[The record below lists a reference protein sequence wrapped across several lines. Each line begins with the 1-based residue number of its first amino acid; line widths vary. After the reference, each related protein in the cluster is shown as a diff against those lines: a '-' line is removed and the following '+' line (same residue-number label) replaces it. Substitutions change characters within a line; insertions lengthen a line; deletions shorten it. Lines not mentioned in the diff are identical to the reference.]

1 MANTGQTNRWEK
13 IQLGVKETERLIG
26 QKNYNSAMVR
36 ARQTLEFMVKLL
48 CERAGLAEGEDLKA
62 SIDSL
67 YENGWINKITF
78 EHYHKIRMI
87 GNKAVHEEDNS
98 AYNANQAYHI
108 LSQEV
113 YTFANDYSN
122 AQRGSRPARSSSASQ
137 RTNTARSASASQ
149 RTNTARGASAS
160 ARGTSAS
167 RSQAMRSSNATRSR
181 RRQGRAR
188 QTLTPYDLLKL
199 LIPVLCIILLFCVVR
214 LVKPRKEE
222 TPETTPAVTTE
233 APTTA
238 APAPTTE
245 QPPETTSAA
254 VYRTTTVL
262 NVRSAPSTD
271 AQRVGQLDEGAAVEY
286 VRAHDG
292 EWAVIIYGGQEA
304 YVASQYLTT
313 D

>member
-48 CERAGLAEGEDLKA
+48 CERAGLAESEDLKA

-67 YENGWINKITF
+67 YENRWISKITF

-87 GNKAVHEEDNS
+87 GNKAVHEDDNS

-122 AQRGSRPARSSSASQ
+122 AQRGSRPARSSSATQ
-137 RTNTARSASASQ
+137 RTGAARS
-149 RTNTARGASAS
+149 GSAS
-160 ARGTSAS
+160 ARSGSASARTSSVS
-167 RSQAMRSSNATRSR
+167 RSQATRSSSATRSR

-214 LVKPRKEE
+214 LVKPHKED

-238 APAPTTE
+238 APAPSTE
-245 QPPETTSAA
+245 QPPETTSAV

-286 VRAHDG
+286 VRAHDA

-313 D
+313 N